1 MHIFLP
7 QALILAATQ
16 TPPRRAGG
24 SGGGPQDLSTLM
36 IMIGVIVLLFWMII
50 LKPQRRDQLK
60 REQMMDGLAKG
71 DKVMTTGGCWA
82 PSRASTR
89 PRDRHLTV
97 APKVVVDFSRAA
109 IANVI
114 QKKGNKP
121 AGDKSDAEASKTAR
135 ARFRHCD
142 LPCFI
147 HNG

>member
-16 TPPRRAGG
+16 TPAATGQGG

-71 DKVMTTGGCWA
+71 DKVMTTGGMLGTVE
-82 PSRASTR
+82 SVDKTKGTVS
-89 PRDRHLTV
+89 LTV

-121 AGDKSDAEASKTAR
+121 AGDKSDAEAK
-135 ARFRHCD
+135 
-142 LPCFI
+142 
-147 HNG
+147 